1 MPLGNL
7 FSSKPEL
14 EVLQLEN
21 DQSYSVAELHSLLFR
36 RGWDEAECS
45 SLLAQNS
52 VFGFYARPINRKNLH
67 GFVLSRVVADEA
79 EILSIGTDE
88 TLQKKGIGWR
98 LMQAAIGEASQRGA
112 EKMFL
117 EVDENNIPAVQLYQK
132 IGFQTVGKR
141 EAYYDNGGE
150 TRSNALVLELKLH

>member
-1 MPLGNL
+1 M
-7 FSSKPEL
+7 
-14 EVLQLEN
+14 EN
-21 DQSYSVAELHSLLFR
+21 EQSYSVAELHTLLFK
-36 RGWDEAECS
+36 RGGDEAECT
-45 SLLAQNS
+45 SLLEQNG
-52 VFGFYARPINRKNLH
+52 VFGFYARPTDKKNLH

-79 EILSIGTDE
+79 EILSIGTDAN
-88 TLQKKGIGWR
+88 LQNNGLGCR

-117 EVDENNIPAVQLYQK
+117 EVDENNIPAVRLYQK

>member
-14 EVLQLEN
+14 EVLKLAN
-21 DQSYSVAELHSLLFR
+21 DQSYSVAELHTLLFK
-36 RGWDEAECS
+36 RGWDEVECS
-45 SLLAQNS
+45 SLLAQNN
-52 VFGFYARPINRKNLH
+52 VFGFYARPIDRKNLH

-88 TLQKKGIGWR
+88 SLQKQGIGWR

-117 EVDENNIPAVQLYQK
+117 EVEENNIPAVKLYQK
-132 IGFQTVGKR
+132 IGFQTVGERK
-141 EAYYDNGGE
+141 AYYDNGGE

>member
-14 EVLQLEN
+14 EVLKLEN
-21 DQSYSVAELHSLLFR
+21 EQSYSVAELHTHLFK
-36 RGWDEAECS
+36 RGWDETECT
-45 SLLAQNS
+45 SLLEQNG
-52 VFGFYARPINRKNLH
+52 VFGFYARPIDRKNLH

-79 EILSIGTDE
+79 EILSIGTDT
-88 TLQKKGIGWR
+88 TLQKRGIGWR

-117 EVDENNIPAVQLYQK
+117 EVDETNIPAVRLYQK

-141 EAYYDNGGE
+141 KAYYDNGGE
-150 TRSNALVLELKLH
+150 TRSLSLIHI

>member
-1 MPLGNL
+1 VPLGNL

-14 EVLQLEN
+14 EVLKLAN
-21 DQSYSVAELHSLLFR
+21 DQSYSVAELHTLLFK
-36 RGWDEAECS
+36 RGWDEVECS

-52 VFGFYARPINRKNLH
+52 GVGFYARPIDRKNLH

-88 TLQKKGIGWR
+88 ALQKQGIGWR

-117 EVDENNIPAVQLYQK
+117 EVDENNIPAVKLYQK
-132 IGFQTVGKR
+132 IGFQTVGERK
-141 EAYYDNGGE
+141 AYYDNGGE

>member
-1 MPLGNL
+1 MPLGKL
-7 FSSKPEL
+7 FSSKAEL
-14 EVLQLEN
+14 EVLKLAN
-21 DQSYSVAELHSLLFR
+21 DQSYSVAELHSLLFK

-52 VFGFYARPINRKNLH
+52 VFGFYARPIERSNLQ
-67 GFVLSRVVADEA
+67 GFVLSRVVAGEA

-88 TLQKKGIGWR
+88 SLQKRGIGWR

-117 EVDENNIPAVQLYQK
+117 EVDENNIPAVRLYQK
-132 IGFQTVGKR
+132 IGFKTVGKR

>member
-1 MPLGNL
+1 M
-7 FSSKPEL
+7 
-14 EVLQLEN
+14 EN
-21 DQSYSVAELHSLLFR
+21 EQSYSVAELHTLLFK
-36 RGWDEAECS
+36 RGWDEAECT
-45 SLLAQNS
+45 SLLEQNG
-52 VFGFYARPINRKNLH
+52 VFGFYAIPTDKKNLH

-79 EILSIGTDE
+79 EILSIGTDAN
-88 TLQKKGIGWR
+88 LQNNGIGWR

-117 EVDENNIPAVQLYQK
+117 EVDENNIPAVRLYQK

-150 TRSNALVLELKLH
+150 TRSNALFLELKLH

>member
-1 MPLGNL
+1 M
-7 FSSKPEL
+7 
-14 EVLQLEN
+14 EN
-21 DQSYSVAELHSLLFR
+21 EQSYSVAELHTLLFK
-36 RGWDEAECS
+36 RGWDEAECT
-45 SLLAQNS
+45 SLLEQNG
-52 VFGFYARPINRKNLH
+52 VFGFYARPTDKKNLH

-79 EILSIGTDE
+79 EILSIGTDAN
-88 TLQKKGIGWR
+88 LQNNGIGWR

-117 EVDENNIPAVQLYQK
+117 EVDETNIPAVRLYQK

-141 EAYYDNGGE
+141 KAYYDNGGE